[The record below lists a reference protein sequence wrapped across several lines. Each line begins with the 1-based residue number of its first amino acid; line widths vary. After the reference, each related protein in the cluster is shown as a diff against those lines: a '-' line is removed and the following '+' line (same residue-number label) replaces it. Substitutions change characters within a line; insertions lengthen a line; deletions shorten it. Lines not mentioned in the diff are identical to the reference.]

1 MWWLTPVKY
10 NERKE
15 QVLEYVREN
24 KPVTS
29 REVARDLDL
38 EVHNARTLLAKY
50 TRFGLLRRMNPW
62 GKRGYPFEYEL
73 TSKGEKR
80 LMWLLGIFETPTPE
94 LSITRERLYP
104 ERYAIRERTTR
115 PTVTRERIA

>member
-1 MWWLTPVKY
+1 MWLIPVKY

-15 QVLEYVREN
+15 QVLGYVREN
-24 KPVTS
+24 ELVTS
-29 REVARDLDL
+29 RDLARDLDV

-50 TRFGLLRRMNPW
+50 TRFGLLRRTNPW

-94 LSITRERLYP
+94 LSITRERYYP
-104 ERYAIRERTTR
+104 DGHIKRERTTH
-115 PTVTRERIA
+115 PTVTTERIV

>member
-1 MWWLTPVKY
+1 MVKY

-15 QVLEYVREN
+15 QVLEYVRGNE
-24 KPVTS
+24 PVS
-29 REVARDLDL
+29 SWDVARELGL

-50 TRFGLLRRMNPW
+50 TRFGLLRRTNPW

-80 LMWLLGIFETPTPE
+80 LMWLLGIFESPMP
-94 LSITRERLYP
+94 SLYLTEESSVYP
-104 ERYAIRERTTR
+104 VTVTEHILTR
-115 PTVTRERIA
+115 PKVEVST

>member
-1 MWWLTPVKY
+1 MWLTPVKY

-15 QVLEYVREN
+15 QILEYVREN
-24 KPVTS
+24 EPVTS
-29 REVARDLDL
+29 WGVARDLDV

-50 TRFGLLRRMNPW
+50 TRFGLLRRTNW

-80 LMWLLGIFETPTPE
+80 LMWLLGIFETLTPE

-104 ERYAIRERTTR
+104 EGYVIRERTTH
-115 PTVTRERIA
+115 PIVTRERIV